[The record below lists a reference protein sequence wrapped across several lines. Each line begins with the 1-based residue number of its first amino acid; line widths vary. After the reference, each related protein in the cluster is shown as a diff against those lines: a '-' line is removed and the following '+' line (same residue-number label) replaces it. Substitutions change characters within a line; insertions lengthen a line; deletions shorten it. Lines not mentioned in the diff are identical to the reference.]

1 MSLRGRSGA
10 LVSERLG
17 CLSLAH
23 CAASF
28 QVALGCAVF
37 SAGRGRR
44 GESGS
49 AGILGQARSSGAPG
63 SGAPA
68 ASVRGSPGLGAG
80 VAWLGPL
87 ADFSP
92 CPGAVGN
99 RSLRASVKSFYIFL

>member
-28 QVALGCAVF
+28 QVALGCAVS

-49 AGILGQARSSGAPG
+49 AGILEQARSSGAPG

-68 ASVRGSPGLGAG
+68 ASLRGSWGLGGPGSPGSGLLLTSHPVPALWGTG
-80 VAWLGPL
+80 
-87 ADFSP
+87 
-92 CPGAVGN
+92 
-99 RSLRASVKSFYIFL
+99 RSVLL